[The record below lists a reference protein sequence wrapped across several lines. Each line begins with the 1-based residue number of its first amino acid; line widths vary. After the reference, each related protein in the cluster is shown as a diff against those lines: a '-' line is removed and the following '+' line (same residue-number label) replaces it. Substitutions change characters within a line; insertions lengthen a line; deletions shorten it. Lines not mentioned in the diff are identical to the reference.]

1 MRRYAAEQLYTAL
14 LTLEPAD
21 AEDGAGGGGEGA
33 SAEDVEAAL
42 ELVEATAW
50 DGPLPAVR
58 AARAQVFS
66 LLRLPEP
73 VPVGGQAG
81 GGGGGDGSSASG
93 KQQAAAE
100 ARQGSAAD
108 ENASYAAL
116 LTHTARGM

>member
-14 LTLEPAD
+14 LTLEPA
-21 AEDGAGGGGEGA
+21 EEGGEGGDAA
-33 SAEDVEAAL
+33 SGEDVEAAL
-42 ELVEATAW
+42 ELVETTAW

-58 AARAQVFS
+58 AARAQVFR

-81 GGGGGDGSSASG
+81 GAGGAGGAEAA
-93 KQQAAAE
+93 QQQGAA
-100 ARQGSAAD
+100 ARQGPATVD